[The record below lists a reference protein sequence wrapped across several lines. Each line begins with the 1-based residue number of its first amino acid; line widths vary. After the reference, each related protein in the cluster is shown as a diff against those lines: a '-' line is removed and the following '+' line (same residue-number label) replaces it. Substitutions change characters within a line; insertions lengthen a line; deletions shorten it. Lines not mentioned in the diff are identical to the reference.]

1 MSAKLSDLKLPKVRK
16 VIQCEVNNE
25 PKIITVF
32 NPVGKKRLQL
42 IEMLSS
48 VDKINEENIES
59 VAGTLYKT
67 LIKELVDINVD
78 MDNVT
83 TLDEYPSLALMEI
96 NKEIEEIIFEL
107 QYEYVSSQIRRVN
120 HTIIAAMSGTLMAKG
135 EQLKGL
141 MEDLNKHNDLAQ

>member
-1 MSAKLSDLKLPKVRK
+1 MSINLSNLKLPKVRK

-48 VDKINEENIES
+48 VDRINEENIES

-67 LIKELVDINVD
+67 LIKELVNINVD

-96 NKEIEEIIFEL
+96 NKEIEE
-107 QYEYVSSQIRRVN
+107 
-120 HTIIAAMSGTLMAKG
+120 
-135 EQLKGL
+135 
-141 MEDLNKHNDLAQ
+141 LN